1 MASKSPESFGDL
13 MMKMVIAGK
22 GGREHA
28 LAKKLQD
35 SAVVMDLFNCPGNAG
50 MARLGFECVPA
61 ETADEIEKFC
71 LENKIEVVV
80 VGPEAL
86 ILSDLKARLEK
97 HGIFCFAPSA
107 AAGRLESSKLFC
119 KEILT
124 AAGVPTAE
132 YSVNKDLNQ
141 ALAAVALHDFIS
153 PLVVK
158 ADGLAAGKG
167 VWVCENR
174 NKAEEAVRVLGA
186 TYGFPLLFEECLVGQ
201 ELSAFAL
208 CDGEDFVLLGT
219 AVDYK
224 RITPDPFSANT
235 GGMGAYSPCD
245 FISEDDKTA
254 IHHIFS
260 ATLKTLKGQGLPY
273 QGFLFAGLM
282 KTNTGLVVIEYNVR
296 MGDPETQS
304 LLPRIQSDLGQLIVA
319 ACKHELKNQTCEF
332 TNQTAVH
339 VVAVSEGYPEAQMN
353 LGHAIV
359 YSEMPRAMTLYF
371 SGVLESGVKLLNS
384 GGRVLGVT
392 ALADNKEQA
401 RQMAYEGLSKISFTG
416 MYFREDIAK

>member
-1 MASKSPESFGDL
+1 
-13 MMKMVIAGK
+13 
-22 GGREHA
+22 
-28 LAKKLQD
+28 
-35 SAVVMDLFNCPGNAG
+35 
-50 MARLGFECVPA
+50 
-61 ETADEIEKFC
+61 
-71 LENKIEVVV
+71 
-80 VGPEAL
+80 
-86 ILSDLKARLEK
+86 
-97 HGIFCFAPSA
+97 
-107 AAGRLESSKLFC
+107 
-119 KEILT
+119 
-124 AAGVPTAE
+124 
-132 YSVNKDLNQ
+132 
-141 ALAAVALHDFIS
+141 
-153 PLVVK
+153 
-158 ADGLAAGKG
+158 
-167 VWVCENR
+167 
-174 NKAEEAVRVLGA
+174 
-186 TYGFPLLFEECLVGQ
+186 
-201 ELSAFAL
+201 
-208 CDGEDFVLLGT
+208 
-219 AVDYK
+219 
-224 RITPDPFSANT
+224 
-235 GGMGAYSPCD
+235 
-245 FISEDDKTA
+245 
-254 IHHIFS
+254 
-260 ATLKTLKGQGLPY
+260 
-273 QGFLFAGLM
+273 M